1 MTSYAQRASNTTWL
15 RLCGRSIKSF
25 KKERRSNCD
34 ENPIKNSG
42 RIEQYKQKKKK
53 VNPPPLQKKKMSYN
67 FPPFP
72 PLQKIGFLKYKNLK
86 RQKRCLGG
94 GGAYI
99 LRVTRISVDGG
110 GLFEC
115 EICVLAFPC
124 DYKLINFAVDEICV
138 KKLHAIKVLKI
149 QQLFGGM
156 NVHGWNVFEFS
167 PTCLNAGRFK
177 AAKTMAAS
185 RFIVW
190 KGNGVLKLRMVMTA
204 DFIYTHIMT

>member
-1 MTSYAQRASNTTWL
+1 MWWEPNKKFRKDRAIQT
-15 RLCGRSIKSF
+15 
-25 KKERRSNCD
+25 E
-34 ENPIKNSG
+34 
-42 RIEQYKQKKKK
+42 KKKLT
-53 VNPPPLQKKKMSYN
+53 PRPSKKKNELQFS
-67 FPPFP
+67 PFSASP
-72 PLQKIGFLKYKNLK
+72 KDRLFKIQKPKKTKKVFRG
-86 RQKRCLGG
+86 R